1 MCLLQHMPMFQ
12 HTAAR
17 RRLGD
22 FIRSS
27 IAFSR
32 SFNTQPP
39 EGGWSISTLSATSSI
54 SFNTQP
60 PEGGWDV
67 IICSLSMMN
76 MFQHTAARRRLD
88 RRRQKIQRT
97 NCFNTQPP
105 EGGWLFPL
113 FPAILLIRFNT
124 QPPEGGWNGLH
135 RFSAKLRCFNTQPP
149 EGGWALMA

>member
-60 PEGGWDV
+60 PEGGWV
-67 IICSLSMMN
+67 RWWRKSALIG
-76 MFQHTAARRRLD
+76 
-88 RRRQKIQRT
+88 
-97 NCFNTQPP
+97 CFNTQPP
-105 EGGWLFPL
+105 EGGWIVGVKKFNGQIVSTHSRPKAAGYSHCFRPYYLSVSTHSRPKAAGMVCIGFPQSCDVSTHSR
-113 FPAILLIRFNT
+113 PKAA
-124 QPPEGGWNGLH
+124 GL
-135 RFSAKLRCFNTQPP
+135 
-149 EGGWALMA
+149 